1 MFSFFSGK
9 IPLHKIRLLSAIF
22 FLSFTDLHTQPEMM
36 AWGNIT
42 GIRVEGQLMEFESS
56 LRVVARDW
64 LWIDATG
71 KERQQPRFSR
81 DGETQKVQTGIAGI
95 RFTKTV
101 EGRGNGSA
109 FITVKTSSSID
120 TLIEGV
126 FLCFELPA
134 GYYAGSTG
142 QFTGATSKL
151 RKEKLADIPVK
162 KGGGPEEISAKAV
175 VIESPRCKLSLSWN
189 EERRLIV
196 RKAGATGGYELYLE
210 LLGPGVKKGMENQA
224 DISLTVSGIIDHTPA
239 EIVLDAGKPGRLF
252 AGLGGNF
259 RLQNPRS
266 DPAVIQWCL
275 DSIRVAWGRVE
286 MPWSLWHPEENT
298 DPAETARNDQLNVH
312 VKESMEMAR
321 RLARMGIPVIVSDWQ
336 APAWAIT
343 GNPSDAW
350 KNRSKGIYGY
360 QLNPEKTEKIYRSI
374 ADYLV
379 FLKEEYGVEAAFF
392 SFNESDLGINVRHT
406 GQEHAAFIK
415 GFGEH
420 MASRGLATRMLLG
433 DNSDATTF
441 DFILPALND
450 PETHKYIGAVSFHSW
465 RGCDD
470 VTLKKWAG
478 AAKKLN
484 VPLIVAEGSTDA
496 AAHSYPAIFLESSFA
511 FYEINLYT
519 RLCSICE
526 PLSILQ
532 WQLTSDYS
540 VLTGSGIYRTSGPM
554 RPTQRYWNL
563 KQFASVPANS
573 FSLPVK
579 CSNENVNCAAF
590 GNIANGEYSIHLV
603 NNGASRKATISGF
616 PAAVKELLMYITDS
630 GHGMLLAGK
639 LPVHDGMVEAELPPA
654 CFVTLKSSK

>member
-1 MFSFFSGK
+1 MRTCKVVLFFVLFCSDFF
-9 IPLHKIRLLSAIF
+9 PLHA
-22 FLSFTDLHTQPEMM
+22 QPELM

-42 GIRVEGQLMEFESS
+42 GIRVDGQLMEFESS
-56 LRVVARDW
+56 LRVVAKDW
-64 LWIDATG
+64 LWHSATG

-81 DGETQKVQTGIAGI
+81 DDKKQTVNTSIAGI

-101 EGRGNGSA
+101 QETGKGSA
-109 FITVKTSSSID
+109 TISIKTNSSID
-120 TLIEGV
+120 TLVEGV

-134 GYYAGSTG
+134 KFYAGATG
-142 QFTGATSKL
+142 QFKGVSSET
-151 RKEKLADIPVK
+151 RKEKLAEIPVK
-162 KGGGPEEISAKAV
+162 KTGGPGDISATSV
-175 VIESPRCKLSLSWN
+175 VIVSPVCNLSLSWN
-189 EERRLIV
+189 EERKVLV
-196 RKAGATGGYELYLE
+196 RKSDVSGGFALYIQLM
-210 LLGPGVKKGMENQA
+210 GPDVKKGMETLT
-224 DISLTVSGIIDHTPA
+224 DISISVSGIIDHTPA
-239 EIVLDAGKPGRLF
+239 EIILDPGKPGWLF

-286 MPWSLWHPEENT
+286 MPWSLWHPEENI
-298 DPAETARNDQLNVH
+298 DPAEAARNGNLNGH

-321 RLARMGIPVIVSDWQ
+321 RLTRMGIPVIVSDWQ
-336 APAWAIT
+336 APAWAIL
-343 GNPSDAW
+343 GSPGDAYR
-350 KNRSKGIYGY
+350 NRSKGIYGY
-360 QLNPEKTEKIYRSI
+360 QLNPEKTENIYRSI

-379 FLKEEYGVEAAFF
+379 FLKEEYGVEASFF

-406 GQEHAAFIK
+406 GEEHAEFIK
-415 GFGEH
+415 GFGAH

-433 DNSDATTF
+433 DNSDATTI
-441 DFILPALND
+441 DFIQPALND

-470 VTLKKWAG
+470 ATLKKWAG

-519 RLCSICE
+519 RLCAICE

-540 VLTGSGIYRTSGPM
+540 VLTGNGIYRTSGPM

-590 GNIANGEYSIHLV
+590 GNISKGVYSFHLV
-603 NNGASRKATISGF
+603 NNGASRIANISGF
-616 PAAVKELLMYITDS
+616 PHEVTELFMYITDAS
-630 GHGMLLAGK
+630 HGMVLNEKVKVQSGK
-639 LPVHDGMVEAELPPA
+639 VEVELPPA
-654 CFVTLKSSK
+654 CFVTLISNE